1 MCSEDTRDEPL
12 PSSALTRAE
21 RALWRELACRPESAQ
36 NDGREPKVKIRS
48 VTGDLAPGDLGITDI
63 HEHILCDLSRNFE
76 PDACSPE
83 LRQAA
88 VSLQTLGVLT
98 HNPLA
103 IPDNLVLSDE
113 PLAVEELAAYRRAG
127 IGTVVDATTVE
138 MGRDPLALKRIS
150 EATGI
155 HIVAG
160 TGQYIQSFL
169 PPAARRRTVE
179 QLEHTMTR
187 EISEGIGAT
196 GVRAG
201 IIGELGSSERIYPEE
216 ETALRAAAR
225 VNRTL
230 GVPLMVH
237 TDPHSRM
244 APAAL
249 AILESAGADL
259 GKVLVCHLDSA
270 FFEPQY
276 YDAILATGACIGFDT
291 FGENF
296 CLHPNYGPS
305 DLDRVKALCRL
316 LERGYL
322 RRIMLG
328 CDVCL
333 KCRLHRY
340 GSWGCDHL
348 LTNVVPAMRRLG
360 IGPAELDAMLGEN
373 PRRFLAF

>member
-1 MCSEDTRDEPL
+1 M
-12 PSSALTRAE
+12 
-21 RALWRELACRPESAQ
+21 
-36 NDGREPKVKIRS
+36 KVRT
-48 VTGDLAPGDLGITDI
+48 VTGDLAPGDLGLTDI
-63 HEHILCDLSRNFE
+63 HEHILCDFSRNFE
-76 PDACSPE
+76 PDPALLQ

-88 VSLQTLGVLT
+88 VSLQTLGILT

-113 PLAVEELAAYRRAG
+113 SLAVEELAAYRRAG
-127 IGTVVDATTVE
+127 IGAVVDPTTEE
-138 MGRDPLALKRIS
+138 MGRDPLALRRVS
-150 EATGI
+150 EATGTR
-155 HIVAG
+155 IVAC
-160 TGQYIQSFL
+160 TGQYVHSFL
-169 PPAARRRTVE
+169 PAELRRRTLE
-179 QLEHTMTR
+179 QLEETMSR
-187 EISEGIGAT
+187 EISDGISGT

-201 IIGELGSSERIYPEE
+201 IIGELGTSERIYPEE

-237 TDPHSRM
+237 TDPQSRM

-259 GKVLVCHLDSA
+259 GKVSVCHLDSA

-276 YDAILATGACIGFDT
+276 FEAILATGAHLEFDT

-296 CLHPNYGPS
+296 CLHPIYGPS
-305 DLDRVKALCRL
+305 DLDRIKALCRL
-316 LERGYL
+316 LERGRL
-322 RRIMLG
+322 RQIMLG

-340 GSWGCDHL
+340 GSWGYDHL

-360 IGPAELDAMLGEN
+360 IGTAEIDAMLREN
-373 PRRFLAF
+373 PAKYLAF

>member
-1 MCSEDTRDEPL
+1 M
-12 PSSALTRAE
+12 
-21 RALWRELACRPESAQ
+21 
-36 NDGREPKVKIRS
+36 KVRT
-48 VTGDLAPGDLGITDI
+48 VTGDVPPEDLGITDI
-63 HEHILCDLSRNFE
+63 HEHILCDFSRNFE
-76 PDACSPE
+76 PDAAHPE
-83 LRQAA
+83 LRQAT

-113 PLAVEELAAYRRAG
+113 ALAVEELAAYRRAG
-127 IGTVVDATTVE
+127 IGTVVDLDHRGARPKPPGAAAHLGGDRNPHRRLHGAVHPLLPARSAATANP
-138 MGRDPLALKRIS
+138 G
-150 EATGI
+150 
-155 HIVAG
+155 
-160 TGQYIQSFL
+160 
-169 PPAARRRTVE
+169 AARRDHEPGRSP
-179 QLEHTMTR
+179 M
-187 EISEGIGAT
+187 GIGDT

-201 IIGELGSSERIYPEE
+201 IIGELGTSERIYPEE

-225 VNRTL
+225 VNR
-230 GVPLMVH
+230 GPGCPLMVH
-237 TDPHSRM
+237 TDPQSRM

-249 AILESAGADL
+249 SILENAGADL
-259 GKVLVCHLDSA
+259 GKVSVCHLDSA

-276 YDAILATGACIGFDT
+276 YEAILATGAYIEFDT

-316 LERGYL
+316 LERGHL
-322 RRIMLG
+322 GQIMLG

-340 GSWGCDHL
+340 GGWGYDHL

-360 IGPAELDAMLGEN
+360 IGPAELDAMLREN
-373 PRRFLAF
+373 PRKYLAF

>member
-1 MCSEDTRDEPL
+1 MKART
-12 PSSALTRAE
+12 
-21 RALWRELACRPESAQ
+21 
-36 NDGREPKVKIRS
+36 
-48 VTGDLAPGDLGITDI
+48 VTGDVPPGDLGITDI
-63 HEHILCDLSRNFE
+63 HEHILCDFSRNFE
-76 PDACSPE
+76 QDAAHPD
-83 LRQAA
+83 LRQAT

-113 PLAVEELAAYRRAG
+113 SLAVEELAAYRRAG
-127 IGTVVDATTVE
+127 IATVVDPTTE
-138 MGRDPLALKRIS
+138 ELGRNPLALRRIS

-155 HIVAG
+155 RIVAC
-160 TGQYIQSFL
+160 TGQYIRTFL
-169 PPAARRRTVE
+169 PPALRRRTLQ
-179 QLEHTMTR
+179 QLEETMAR
-187 EISEGIGAT
+187 EISDGIGET

-201 IIGELGSSERIYPEE
+201 IIGELGTSEQIYPEE

-225 VNRTL
+225 VNRSL
-230 GVPLMVH
+230 GAPLMVH
-237 TDPHSRM
+237 TDPQSRL

-259 GKVLVCHLDSA
+259 GKVSVCHLDSA

-276 YDAILATGACIGFDT
+276 YEAILATGAYIEFDT

-316 LERGYL
+316 LERGHL
-322 RRIMLG
+322 GQIMLG

-340 GSWGCDHL
+340 GGWGYDHL

-360 IGPAELDAMLGEN
+360 VGPAELEAMLQEN
-373 PRRFLAF
+373 PRKYLAF